1 GRGDDEIGV
10 SASLWCD
17 ASAFEA
23 ALAAGDLARALELYR
38 GDFLEGF
45 HVAGAPEYQD
55 WLDRNRSR
63 LRDLAAGAARTLADD
78 LAGLDRPE
86 EALAY
91 ARRALDLD
99 PHDEPA
105 LRRLVTLLD
114 ASGDRAAALRA
125 LDDFTRR
132 LAAELDLEPS
142 EETRGLRAGI
152 AKGSRDAGH
161 GSRDAGHG
169 SRVTGHGSRGAA
181 DGGRDAG

>member
-1 GRGDDEIGV
+1 
-10 SASLWCD
+10 
-17 ASAFEA
+17 
-23 ALAAGDLARALELYR
+23 
-38 GDFLEGF
+38 

-125 LDDFTRR
+125 LDVFTRR

-142 EETRGLRAGI
+142 EETRGLREEVAGRG
-152 AKGSRDAGH
+152 ARGEGR
-161 GSRDAGHG
+161 G
-169 SRVTGHGSRGAA
+169 SRVTGR
-181 DGGRDAG
+181 GGRGTGDGAREESGLAEGAGDGVETSATTVAVLPFAIRGDPALAWL